1 MGFKEEAMSY
11 LLRELPESERPRE
24 KFERLGAEMLSIPE
38 LIAIILRTG
47 TNQRSALS
55 LAEEINTRFNHSNQL
70 KYVTLDELMTIKG
83 VGKAKAIQLL
93 AAIELGKRIHTS
105 KLVRGM
111 QITSPT
117 DCVDYIAEEVKHLEQ
132 EHFIG
137 IYLDS
142 KNRVLAKK
150 TLFIGSLNRSI
161 VHPRE
166 VFKEAFRHGC
176 NAIIVIHNHP
186 SGSPTPSSQDI
197 AITRRLSEIGELVGI
212 ELLDHIIIGTEG
224 YVSLRE
230 EGLM

>member
-1 MGFKEEAMSY
+1 MTY

-24 KFERLGAEMLSIPE
+24 KLERLGAEYLSTPE

-47 TNQRSALS
+47 TKNQSVLS
-55 LAEEINTRFNHSNQL
+55 LAHEINTRFNHSNQL

-83 VGKAKAIQLL
+83 IGKAKAIQLL

-111 QITSPT
+111 QITSPI
-117 DCVDYIAEEVKHLEQ
+117 DCVDYIADELKFLEQ

-137 IYLDS
+137 VYLDS

-150 TLFIGSLNRSI
+150 TLFVGSLNRSI
-161 VHPRE
+161 CHPRE
-166 VFKEAFRHGC
+166 IFKEALRHAC
-176 NAIIVIHNHP
+176 NSIIVIHNHP
-186 SGSPTPSSQDI
+186 SGSPAPSPQDI
-197 AITRRLSEIGELVGI
+197 AVTKRLYEIGELVGI

-224 YVSLRE
+224 YVSLRA
-230 EGLM
+230 EGLI

>member
-1 MGFKEEAMSY
+1 MTY

-24 KFERLGAEMLSIPE
+24 KLERLGAKMLSTPE

-47 TNQRSALS
+47 TRNRSAIS

-70 KYVTLDELMTIKG
+70 KYVTLDELMTING
-83 VGKAKAIQLL
+83 IGKTKAIQLL
-93 AAIELGKRIHTS
+93 AAIELGKRVHTS
-105 KLVRGM
+105 PLVRGM
-111 QITSPT
+111 QIRTPI
-117 DCVDYIAEEVKHLEQ
+117 DCVDYIAEEVKYLEQ

-150 TLFIGSLNRSI
+150 TLFVGSLNRSI
-161 VHPRE
+161 CHPRE

-176 NAIIVIHNHP
+176 NSIIIIHNHP
-186 SGSPTPSSQDI
+186 SGSPTPSPQDI
-197 AITRRLSEIGELVGI
+197 AVTKRLHEISELVGI
-212 ELLDHIIIGTEG
+212 ELLDHIIIGSEG

-230 EGLM
+230 EGIM